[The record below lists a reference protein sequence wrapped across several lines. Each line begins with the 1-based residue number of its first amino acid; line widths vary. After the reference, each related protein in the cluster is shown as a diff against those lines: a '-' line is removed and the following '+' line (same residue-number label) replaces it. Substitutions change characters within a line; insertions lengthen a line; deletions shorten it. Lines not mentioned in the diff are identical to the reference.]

1 MKSFMRI
8 LSFVAVVAF
17 FSSCTEEVKPV
28 KNTPTYAEDTPPKPP
43 PCSGGGN
50 CG

>member
-1 MKSFMRI
+1 MKNLVRI
-8 LSFVAVVAF
+8 LSFMAVVAF
-17 FSSCTEEVKPV
+17 FTSCTEEVKPV
-28 KNTPTYAEDTPPKPP
+28 KNAPAYAEDDPPKS

>member
-1 MKSFMRI
+1 MKNIVRI

-17 FSSCTEEVKPV
+17 FSSCTEEVKPAE
-28 KNTPTYAEDTPPKPP
+28 KAPAHAEDTPPKL